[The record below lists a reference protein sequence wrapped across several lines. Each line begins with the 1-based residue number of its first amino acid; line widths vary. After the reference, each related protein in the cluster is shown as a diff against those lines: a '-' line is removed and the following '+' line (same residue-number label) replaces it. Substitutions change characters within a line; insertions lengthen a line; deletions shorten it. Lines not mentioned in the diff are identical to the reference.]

1 MIEHKFPKESLIGG
15 WYIPEK
21 ICDDLITYYEDN
33 TNLAHSGQKIE
44 KNSNVEI
51 VNDMRMPLDKSNPHI
66 SFRNYVMSLQEVLNN
81 YTLKYD
87 DSQRLP
93 VYELEQHTNLQKYE
107 PGQGYKVWHFEDDGK
122 ILNTALGNAR
132 RLLVFMTY
140 LNDVDDGGT
149 EFKYQNIITPAKKGL
164 TLIWPAP
171 WTHTHRGQISN
182 TKTKYITT
190 GWFSYMEKE
199 DNGE

>member
-1 MIEHKFPKESLIGG
+1 MIEHKFPKQSFIGG
-15 WYIPEK
+15 WYMPEK
-21 ICDDLITYYEDN
+21 ICDDLIAYYEDN
-33 TNLAHSGQKIE
+33 KDKAFSGARFDKKENIE
-44 KNSNVEI
+44 V
-51 VNDMRMPLDKSNPHI
+51 VDDMRMPLDLSNPHQ
-66 SFRNYVMSLQEVLNN
+66 SFINYVKKLQEVLNN

-93 VYELEQHTNLQKYE
+93 EYQLEQHTNLQKYE

-122 ILNTALGNAR
+122 IINTTLGNAR

-149 EFKYQNIITPAKKGL
+149 EFKYQNITTPAKKGL

-171 WTHTHRGQISN
+171 WTHTHRGQISH

-190 GWFSYMEKE
+190 GWFSYIEGKDE
-199 DNGE
+199 

>member
-1 MIEHKFPKESLIGG
+1 MIEHIFPKESLIGG
-15 WYIPEK
+15 WYMPEK

-33 TNLAHSGQKIE
+33 KDKAISGARYDKKENID
-44 KNSNVEI
+44 V
-51 VNDMRMPLDKSNPHI
+51 VDDMRMPLDKSNPHI
-66 SFRNYVMSLQEVLNN
+66 SFVNYVKKLQEVLNN

-93 VYELEQHTNLQKYE
+93 EYQLEQHTNLQKYE
-107 PGQGYKVWHFEDDGK
+107 PGQGYKVWDFEDGGE
-122 ILNTALGNAR
+122 IINTTLGNAR

-149 EFKYQNIITPAKKGL
+149 EFKYQNITTPAKKGL

-171 WTHTHRGQISN
+171 WTHTHRGQISY

-190 GWFSYMEKE
+190 GWVSYIE
-199 DNGE
+199 DKDE